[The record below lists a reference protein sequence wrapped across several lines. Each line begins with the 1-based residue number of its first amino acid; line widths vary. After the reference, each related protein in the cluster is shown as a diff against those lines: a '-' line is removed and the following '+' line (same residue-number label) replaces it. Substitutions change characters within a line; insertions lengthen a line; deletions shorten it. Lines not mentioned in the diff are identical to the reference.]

1 MFVSFHCYFLA
12 VLHERVVCQE
22 ELFNIINT
30 ELCVFSELEAV
41 DLTPLSVILCNSV
54 RLLD

>member
-30 ELCVFSELEAV
+30 ELCVFSELEALN
-41 DLTPLSVILCNSV
+41 LTPLSGTLCNSV